1 MATKHLKLTDGTLAY
16 DDAGAGPL
24 AVCLPGLG
32 DLRAEYRF
40 LAPQLVAA
48 GFRAVTLDMRGHG
61 ESSVGW
67 RDYSLAAVGADLLS
81 LVRRLDAGPAILI
94 GTSFGAGAAV
104 WAAAEAPELVAGLVL
119 LGPAVRDGGP
129 KWVERIIYSAMF
141 ADPWGVAMWA
151 WYFPKLF
158 PSRKPADFD
167 AYLAALRAN
176 LSAPGRLAAM
186 RGLINASK
194 QASAERLGRVKAPA
208 LVVMGTRDPDFKD
221 PAAEA
226 RLVAGPLRGEIE
238 MVAGAGHYP
247 HVEMPEITGPRV
259 VTFLQALGVRAA

>member
-1 MATKHLKLTDGTLAY
+1 MMTRYLTVSGGTLAY
-16 DDAGAGPL
+16 DEAGAGPL
-24 AVCLPGLG
+24 VIGVPGLG

-40 LAPQLVAA
+40 LTPQLTAA
-48 GFRAVTLDMRGHG
+48 GFRVVTLDLRGHG
-61 ESSVGW
+61 ESGARW
-67 RDYSLAAVGADLLS
+67 AEYSMAAVGADVLALMRH
-81 LVRRLDAGPAILI
+81 LKAGPAILV

-104 WAAAEAPELVAGLVL
+104 YAAAEAPELTAGLVL

-129 KWVERIIYSAMF
+129 KWLERILYTAMF

-158 PSRKPADFD
+158 PTRRPADFEP
-167 AYLAALRAN
+167 YLAALRAN
-176 LSAPGRLAAM
+176 LSEPGRLAAL

-194 QASAERLGRVKAPA
+194 LASAERLGRVKAPA
-208 LVVMGTRDPDFKD
+208 LVVMGDRDPDFKD

-226 RLVAGPLRGEIE
+226 RRVAEPLGAEVA
-238 MVAGAGHYP
+238 MVPGAGHYP

-259 VTFLQALGVRAA
+259 LAFLRAQAVRA